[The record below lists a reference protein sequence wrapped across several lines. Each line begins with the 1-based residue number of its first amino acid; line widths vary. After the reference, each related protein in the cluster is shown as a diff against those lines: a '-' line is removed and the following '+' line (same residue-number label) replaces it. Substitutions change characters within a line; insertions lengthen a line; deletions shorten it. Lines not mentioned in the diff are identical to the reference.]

1 MASIRKKY
9 DKINQEKL
17 YYENK
22 TQRLREEVDNLK
34 GIKNKLEANKL
45 NGFKKVK

>member
-22 TQRLREEVDNLK
+22 TERLREEVEKLK
-34 GIKNKLEANKL
+34 AIKNQLEGNKL